1 MIEQMGMSESTVQ
14 EYVVSMDDGK
24 LEETFEKLENVWEMF
39 DVYNR

>member
-1 MIEQMGMSESTVQ
+1 MCIRDRAIAREKQSE
-14 EYVVSMDDGK
+14 